1 MVYGLASR
9 VEQTKDGEQML
20 VFWKENLVLLAVPKT
35 GSTALEGALA
45 PRASLVLRD
54 PPELKHAPCYRYK
67 RFLKPLFKQVGG
79 QDPELMAI
87 VRNPIDWLGSWYRY
101 RTREDLIGH
110 ENSTHNVS
118 FDEFVLEY
126 CKGSPAP
133 FAKVGSQS
141 RFLRIN
147 DGEIG
152 AQHLFQYEQWDKVV
166 AYLEAR
172 LDIKITLKQKN
183 VSPKM
188 NLFLS
193 SAIEAKLREKR
204 AAEFE
209 TWEMGQR

>member
-1 MVYGLASR
+1 
-9 VEQTKDGEQML
+9 ML
-20 VFWKENLVLLAVPKT
+20 VFWKEKLVLMAVPKT

-79 QDPELMAI
+79 QNPELMAI

-101 RTREDLIGH
+101 RTRADLIGH
-110 ENSTHNVS
+110 ANSTQNIS

-133 FAKVGSQS
+133 FANVGSQN

-152 AQHLFQYEQWDKVV
+152 AQHLFQYEQWDKVID
-166 AYLEAR
+166 YLEAR
-172 LDIKITLKQKN
+172 LDMTITLKQKN
-183 VSPKM
+183 VSPVM
-188 NLFLS
+188 ELTLS
-193 SAIEAKLREKR
+193 NAAEAKLRDKR
-204 AAEFE
+204 SEEFAI
-209 TWEMGQR
+209 WEQAKR

>member
-1 MVYGLASR
+1 
-9 VEQTKDGEQML
+9 ML

-54 PPELKHAPCYRYK
+54 PPEIKHAPCYRYK
-67 RFLKPLFKQVGG
+67 RFLKPLFKQVGDK
-79 QDPELMAI
+79 DPELMAV

-101 RTREDLIGH
+101 RTRDDLVGQP
-110 ENSTHNVS
+110 NSTRDIS

-133 FAKVGSQS
+133 FANVGSQA
-141 RFLRIN
+141 RFLTIN

-152 AQHLFQYEQWDKVV
+152 AKHLFQYEQWDKVIQ
-166 AYLEAR
+166 YLEER
-172 LDIKITLKQKN
+172 LDMTVTLKDKN

-188 NLFLS
+188 DLTLS
-193 SAIEAKLREKR
+193 EEVAAKLREKR
-204 AAEFE
+204 AAEFDV
-209 TWEMGQR
+209 WEAGRR

>member
-1 MVYGLASR
+1 MKY
-9 VEQTKDGEQML
+9 TKDSKQML

-67 RFLKPLFKQVGG
+67 RFLKPLFTQVGG
-79 QDPELMAI
+79 QNPELMAI

-110 ENSTHNVS
+110 DNSTRDIS
-118 FDEFVLEY
+118 FDDFVLEY

-133 FAKVGSQS
+133 FANVGSQA
-141 RFLRIN
+141 RFLTIN

-152 AQHLFQYEQWDKVV
+152 AQHLFQYEQWDKVIG
-166 AYLEAR
+166 YLEER
-172 LDIKITLKQKN
+172 LDVTITLKQKN
-183 VSPKM
+183 VSPK
-188 NLFLS
+188 LALELS
-193 SAIEAKLREKR
+193 VEVEAKLREKR

-209 TWEMGQR
+209 EWEMGMRDNASHAS

>member
-1 MVYGLASR
+1 
-9 VEQTKDGEQML
+9 ML
-20 VFWKENLVLLAVPKT
+20 VFWKENLVLMAVPKT

-67 RFLKPLFKQVGG
+67 RFLKPLFKQVGN
-79 QDPELMAI
+79 QNPELMAV

-110 ENSTHNVS
+110 ANSTRGIS
-118 FDEFVLEY
+118 FDDFVQEY
-126 CKGSPAP
+126 SKGAPAP
-133 FAKVGSQS
+133 FANVGSQA
-141 RFLRIN
+141 RFLTIN

-152 AQHLFQYEQWDKVV
+152 AQHLFQYEQWDKVIG
-166 AYLEAR
+166 YLEKR
-172 LDIKITLKQKN
+172 LDMTITLKQKN

-188 NLFLS
+188 DLTLS
-193 SAIEAKLREKR
+193 AEVESKLREKR

-209 TWEMGQR
+209 VWEAGKR

>member
-79 QDPELMAI
+79 QNPELMAI

-166 AYLEAR
+166 TYLEER
-172 LDIKITLKQKN
+172 LAITITLKQKN

-188 NLFLS
+188 DLQLS
-193 SAIEAKLREKR
+193 DAVASKLRDKR
-204 AAEFE
+204 SDEFE
-209 TWEMGQR
+209 VWDLAKR